1 MNAPEQH
8 TPPAATHQHLSFRV
22 GEAEYAL
29 PILQV
34 REILAYGDVT
44 RVPGVAGHFRGVLN
58 LRGSVVPVVDLAVR
72 FGHAPAPTTRRT
84 CVVVVELPVRGEKH
98 AVGLVADAVS
108 EVLELATRDV
118 EPVPAFGTGVRP
130 DFLTGMGRHG
140 QGFVLLL
147 ALGRILDMRDVHAAA
162 APSA

>member
-1 MNAPEQH
+1 MLPSQ
-8 TPPAATHQHLSFRV
+8 PPTGSQQHLSFHV
-22 GEAEYAL
+22 GGAEYAL

-44 RVPGVAGHFRGVLN
+44 RVPGTPAHYRGVLN

-72 FGHAPAPTTRRT
+72 FGQTPAPTTRRT
-84 CVVVVELPVRGEKH
+84 CVVVTELPLRGETH
-98 AVGLVADAVS
+98 CVGLVADAVS
-108 EVLELATRDV
+108 EVLELGPADL

-130 DFLTGMGRHG
+130 DFLTAMGRHL

-147 ALGRILDMRDVHAAA
+147 ELSRILDASELRAPLAA
-162 APSA
+162 